1 MEMRRAFQGKS
12 KGAYPQFVLI
22 GSESCC
28 GGDPELRI
36 ARGGHGFE
44 GSTPTEVGL
53 KVFGC
58 VAMEASHPFL
68 EASVVGV
75 DVVDVEFRLFG
86 LWAPGAGRTWILS
99 LARLAKAVIAAPP
112 SQQKSVEGGIRSP
125 NASFRLAASRR
136 GEDGVEGRRSRRR
149 GGLEPPRPEF
159 ARPRG
164 RAWRPCRRGD
174 GRAWPDR
181 PGDP

>member
-1 MEMRRAFQGKS
+1 MRS
-12 KGAYPQFVLI
+12 CITKGAYRNSCYR
-22 GSESCC
+22 SESCC

-58 VAMEASHPFL
+58 DAMEASHPFL

-86 LWAPGAGRTWILS
+86 LWGAGRGQDVDFELGAFGESGDCRAAVAAEVGRRRNS
-99 LARLAKAVIAAPP
+99 LAERLLQAGG
-112 SQQKSVEGGIRSP
+112 VE
-125 NASFRLAASRR
+125 A
-136 GEDGVEGRRSRRR
+136 GEDGVEGGAAAVAS
-149 GGLEPPRPEF
+149 PPRPEF
-159 ARPRG
+159 ARPKSALGGLAAAATGGPGQTAPATLEGTRG
-164 RAWRPCRRGD
+164 
-174 GRAWPDR
+174 
-181 PGDP
+181 